1 MTAALATRTCARCG
15 SRIRGL
21 HVFSKFTRATYC
33 ADLNGC
39 AVRAR
44 RRKKKEAVA

>member
-1 MTAALATRTCARCG
+1 MTAALTTRTCARCG

-21 HVFSKFTRATYC
+21 HVFSKHTRKTYC
-33 ADLNGC
+33 GDIDGC

-44 RRKKKEAVA
+44 RRKKKEAAA